1 MREAVSRK
9 RCSNSYRLFRDG
21 TLLTEIGPALS
32 CQVDGLTIGG
42 RSYTVRRGRFG
53 LIQTYLLEVNG
64 SLMAQAQ
71 PSHSLGRQWSIRYVG
86 HEQVYRLRPRRPLA
100 MTFVLER
107 NGILLEIIRPQ
118 IRRIFW
124 PRKAA
129 IDVSDL
135 PLPIVCC
142 CCCYCCLVMIQWQR
156 EQAAASGG

>member
-1 MREAVSRK
+1 MLEAVPRTRWSH
-9 RCSNSYRLFRDG
+9 SYRLFRDG

-32 CQVDGLTIGG
+32 CQVDGLTI
-42 RSYTVRRGRFG
+42 VGRFG

-71 PSHSLGRQWSIRYVG
+71 PSSSLGRQWSIRHVG
-86 HEQVYRLRPRRPLA
+86 NEQVYRLRLRRPLS

-107 NGILLEIIRPQ
+107 NGTLLGTIGPQ

-124 PRKAA
+124 PQKAA

-135 PLPIVCC
+135 PLP
-142 CCCYCCLVMIQWQR
+142 LVLFVFWLVIIHTQHHD
-156 EQAAASGG
+156 GGGGAM